1 MERVG
6 TRLEQWLKIAFRPRK
21 LTWRAYFELDGVEQG
36 WNITGASSQT
46 ILGLFSCEIGVKIGS
61 LTPEVAKKEAEI
73 RPNMTK

>member
-1 MERVG
+1 M
-6 TRLEQWLKIAFRPRK
+6 
-21 LTWRAYFELDGVEQG
+21 DGVEQG

-61 LTPEVAKKEAEI
+61 LTLKVAKKEAKI

>member
-6 TRLEQWLKIAFRPRK
+6 TRLEQGLKIAFRPRK

-61 LTPEVAKKEAEI
+61 LTPKVAKKEAKI